1 MTTTDQNPSPAAA
14 QLLIRGI
21 PLLSSSGDRKERA
34 KRSGHLLTWV
44 VLVVVALC
52 AGGCARIANPD
63 EDAAWVVERFLA
75 ARQDRNLDATMA
87 TFGDWPEMRSSLG
100 VGWTGRDAVR
110 AIMAYRLTDAYTV
123 GDLRVVGNR
132 VVWSEHVRRSVL
144 GSPIA
149 NFDEDVEAIV
159 VGGRIRTMETYVGGT
174 HPSPLVEAAPSFSVS
189 IDLLAPLGTLL
200 LFTAAVL
207 VWPQATPLQPRRAAT
222 GHLLAGLRDYVARR
236 G

>member
-1 MTTTDQNPSPAAA
+1 M
-14 QLLIRGI
+14 LL
-21 PLLSSSGDRKERA
+21 LVA
-34 KRSGHLLTWV
+34 V
-44 VLVVVALC
+44 V
-52 AGGCARIANPD
+52 GCARHPNPG

-87 TFGDWPEMRSSLG
+87 CFGDWPEMRSSLG
-100 VGWTGRDAVR
+100 VGWSGRDAVR
-110 AIMAYRLTDAYTV
+110 AIMAYRLSDAYTV

-132 VVWSEHVRRSVL
+132 AVWSEHVRRSVA
-144 GSPIA
+144 GAPIA

-159 VGGRIRTMETYVGGT
+159 ADGRIDSMVTYVGGS
-174 HPSPLVEAAPSFSVS
+174 HPAPLVEASVPFSVS
-189 IDLLAPLGTLL
+189 LDLLAPLCILL
-200 LFTAAVL
+200 LVAAAVL

>member
-1 MTTTDQNPSPAAA
+1 MTRELTRPLAWAACA
-14 QLLIRGI
+14 LVLIG
-21 PLLSSSGDRKERA
+21 
-34 KRSGHLLTWV
+34 
-44 VLVVVALC
+44 LV
-52 AGGCARIANPD
+52 GCARIASPD

-75 ARQDRNLDATMA
+75 ARQDRNLDATMD

-132 VVWSEHVRRSVL
+132 VVWSEHVRRSVS

-159 VGGRIRTMETYVGGT
+159 VGGRIRAWRRT
-174 HPSPLVEAAPSFSVS
+174 SAAP
-189 IDLLAPLGTLL
+189 TR
-200 LFTAAVL
+200 
-207 VWPQATPLQPRRAAT
+207 PRWS
-222 GHLLAGLRDYVARR
+222 RR
-236 G
+236 RRRFR